1 MTNEVLVAKRRGAR
15 LLGPPLVL
23 LGEKWGSPAVCYPGE
38 WVLGHWPAGATLVL
52 EGMARAQGHMV
63 ETLRNQG
70 PALCQRAVS
79 VEGAQQWNSLSG
91 YAFARLKNE
100 L

>member
-1 MTNEVLVAKRRGAR
+1 MNEVLAAKHRWAR
-15 LLGPPLVL
+15 LLGPPVAL
-23 LGEKWGSPAVCYPGE
+23 LGEKWGSPAVCYQGSGS
-38 WVLGHWPAGATLVL
+38 WVTGRLEPHWCWRGWPELRVIWWKHSGAR
-52 EGMARAQGHMV
+52 G
-63 ETLRNQG
+63 
-70 PALCQRAVS
+70 LCQRAVS